1 MEKTESQKKLS
12 QEKFGKFLLH
22 IKKYLDNI
30 GIVPKVTV
38 ELSHDDS
45 NDMKKKVTKSVSF
58 GFYKREQ
65 HENTTPL
72 AILHCYCTINDT
84 IAPYYTRMNYSG
96 CVTRSQSNISREPM
110 PDIEANTLSI
120 IWVGVLEEAQ
130 GKGYG
135 LLILIY
141 CICHINAENNFDYFN
156 LDDDSNAANSV
167 GKNIYRKVGF
177 IPLPGE
183 FINLDSDNPKMYES
197 TGGPELFVPLQCYEG
212 DEYEHMIGRLV
223 FKKFPLR
230 DIPANDIVLTLSE
243 KSELELLDE
252 VVTKTSL
259 LNSWWKTLLKAKL
272 ILMAPLSKPGGPM
285 RDKITTS
292 RTTPYSTGGSAAKYT
307 LKELKDIAVSNKIK
321 ITKKIDNKTLYLNK
335 ADLIKKLKKH
345 GYYTI
350 CGLEKKEREINCRH
364 SSPMKRPIICD
375 RAAKYTLKE
384 LKDIAVSNK
393 IKITK
398 KIDNKTLYLNKAD
411 LIKKL
416 KKHKLL

>member
-12 QEKFGKFLLH
+12 QEKFGEFLLH

-156 LDDDSNAANSV
+156 LDDDSKAANSV

-230 DIPANDIVLTLSE
+230 DIPANDIYLTLSE

-285 RDKITTS
+285 RVKITTS

-345 GYYTI
+345 
-350 CGLEKKEREINCRH
+350 
-364 SSPMKRPIICD
+364 
-375 RAAKYTLKE
+375 
-384 LKDIAVSNK
+384 
-393 IKITK
+393 
-398 KIDNKTLYLNKAD
+398 
-411 LIKKL
+411 
-416 KKHKLL
+416 KLL